1 MPVDALRV
9 GVPAVHA
16 VTPFEAAVLEAIL
29 TFFLVW
35 VVFASAADPRGT
47 FKSVAGLAIGL
58 CGLLL
63 AGATFWLV
71 SRRSL
76 SGARRVLTWWPL
88 RRFTETNAEVVAIE
102 HADVDR
108 DFRPLARR
116 YLGPQAGDHYIE
128 TTRSE
133 HGDNVLVRMRP
144 ERWLTVDYTKRH
156 GHP

>member
-1 MPVDALRV
+1 MSFTMTPEERDAFLAEVRVGIISIPEPARGPLTVPVWYAYDRGELRV
-9 GVPAVHA
+9 
-16 VTPFEAAVLEAIL
+16 VTARTSRKAE
-29 TFFLVW
+29 
-35 VVFASAADPRGT
+35 
-47 FKSVAGLAIGL
+47 
-58 CGLLL
+58 LL
-63 AGATFWLV
+63 ARAGRF
-71 SRRSL
+71 SL
-76 SGARRVLTWWPL
+76 CVQ
-88 RRFTETNAEVVAIE
+88 TETRPYQYVSVEGPVVSIE

-128 TTRSE
+128 ATRSE